1 MKDKKNQEI
10 KFKKKESGLNN
21 QRRFSKKKLKLKIE
35 KQRTLKRTIK
45 NTTKIQ
51 KEQAHLKIKGQ
62 KKKKR
67 A

>member
-35 KQRTLKRTIK
+35 KQ
-45 NTTKIQ
+45 
-51 KEQAHLKIKGQ
+51 
-62 KKKKR
+62 
-67 A
+67 